1 MGDKKMNKIK
11 KTLALIVSVL
21 AMAAVF
27 AGCSE
32 SSSASDASSSKA
44 DSSSSSSSSEITG
57 DASSNSSSDP
67 SSSQADS
74 SSQPDDSSSAAQTEQ
89 TTKATEQ
96 TTSEPGETTKTS
108 ETQPQQTEKT
118 TTTTKSAVK
127 TSVTKAEL
135 KAASEAAVKESHA
148 MAKQSG
154 FTIED
159 EGEVINTD
167 TEYGYWV
174 YYHIDK
180 NHDGLA
186 TDFVGIWK
194 AQINKK
200 GELEVK
206 LYTPMPGEDKNKL
219 ESFTVDFDKA
229 NGLALIK
236 TTGK

>member
-1 MGDKKMNKIK
+1 MNKIK
-11 KTLALIVSVL
+11 KTLALTVSVL

-44 DSSSSSSSSEITG
+44 DSSSNSSSSSEITG

>member
-1 MGDKKMNKIK
+1 MNKIK
-11 KTLALIVSVL
+11 KTLALTVSVL

-44 DSSSSSSSSEITG
+44 DSSSAADSSSTSGDSSSEPT
-57 DASSNSSSDP
+57 
-67 SSSQADS
+67 SSSQAETS
-74 SSQPDDSSSAAQTEQ
+74 SKPDDSSSAAQTEQ

>member
-1 MGDKKMNKIK
+1 MNKIK

-57 DASSNSSSDP
+57 DASSNSSNDS

-96 TTSEPGETTKTS
+96 TTSEPGKTTKTS

>member
-1 MGDKKMNKIK
+1 MNKIK
-11 KTLALIVSVL
+11 KALALIVSVL

-118 TTTTKSAVK
+118 TTTTKSAIK

>member
-1 MGDKKMNKIK
+1 MNKIK

-44 DSSSSSSSSEITG
+44 DSSSAADSSSTSG
-57 DASSNSSSDP
+57 DSSSKP
-67 SSSQADS
+67 TSSSQADS

-118 TTTTKSAVK
+118 TTTTKSAIK

>member
-1 MGDKKMNKIK
+1 MKNVRKA
-11 KTLALIVSVL
+11 LALIVSVL

-57 DASSNSSSDP
+57 DASSNSSNDS

>member
-1 MGDKKMNKIK
+1 MNKIK
-11 KTLALIVSVL
+11 KALALTVSVL

-118 TTTTKSAVK
+118 TTTTKSAIK

>member
-1 MGDKKMNKIK
+1 MNKIK

-67 SSSQADS
+67 SSSQAYS

>member
-1 MGDKKMNKIK
+1 MNKIK

-118 TTTTKSAVK
+118 TTTTKSAIK

>member
-1 MGDKKMNKIK
+1 
-11 KTLALIVSVL
+11 
-21 AMAAVF
+21 
-27 AGCSE
+27 
-32 SSSASDASSSKA
+32 
-44 DSSSSSSSSEITG
+44 
-57 DASSNSSSDP
+57 
-67 SSSQADS
+67 
-74 SSQPDDSSSAAQTEQ
+74 
-89 TTKATEQ
+89 
-96 TTSEPGETTKTS
+96 
-108 ETQPQQTEKT
+108 
-118 TTTTKSAVK
+118 
-127 TSVTKAEL
+127 
-135 KAASEAAVKESHA
+135 

>member
-1 MGDKKMNKIK
+1 MNKIK
-11 KTLALIVSVL
+11 KTLALTVSVL

-44 DSSSSSSSSEITG
+44 DSSSAADSSSTSGDSSSEPT
-57 DASSNSSSDP
+57 
-67 SSSQADS
+67 SSSQAETS
-74 SSQPDDSSSAAQTEQ
+74 SKPDETSSKPDE

>member
-1 MGDKKMNKIK
+1 MNKIK

>member
-1 MGDKKMNKIK
+1 MNKIK

-57 DASSNSSSDP
+57 DASSNSSNDS

>member
-1 MGDKKMNKIK
+1 MNKIK
-11 KTLALIVSVL
+11 KTLALTVSVL

-219 ESFTVDFDKA
+219 SSFTVDFDKA

>member
-1 MGDKKMNKIK
+1 MKNVRKA
-11 KTLALIVSVL
+11 LALIVSVL

>member
-1 MGDKKMNKIK
+1 MNKIK
-11 KTLALIVSVL
+11 KTLALTVSVL

-32 SSSASDASSSKA
+32 SSSAPDASSSKA
-44 DSSSSSSSSEITG
+44 DSSSAADSSSTSGDSSSEPT
-57 DASSNSSSDP
+57 
-67 SSSQADS
+67 SSSQAETS
-74 SSQPDDSSSAAQTEQ
+74 SKPDETSSKPDE

>member
-1 MGDKKMNKIK
+1 MNKIK

-44 DSSSSSSSSEITG
+44 DSSSSSSSSSEITG
-57 DASSNSSSDP
+57 DAT
-67 SSSQADS
+67 SSQADS
-74 SSQPDDSSSAAQTEQ
+74 SSQPDSSSSAAQTEQ

>member
-1 MGDKKMNKIK
+1 MNKIK
-11 KTLALIVSVL
+11 KTLALTVSVL

>member
-1 MGDKKMNKIK
+1 MNKIK

-57 DASSNSSSDP
+57 DASSNSSNDS

-118 TTTTKSAVK
+118 TTTTKSAIK

>member
-1 MGDKKMNKIK
+1 MNKIK

-118 TTTTKSAVK
+118 TTTAKSAVK

>member
-1 MGDKKMNKIK
+1 MGDKKMKNVK
-11 KTLALIVSVL
+11 KTLALTVSVL

-57 DASSNSSSDP
+57 DASRNSSNDS

>member
-1 MGDKKMNKIK
+1 MNKIK
-11 KTLALIVSVL
+11 KTLALTVSVL

-44 DSSSSSSSSEITG
+44 DSSSAADPSSTSGDSSSEPT
-57 DASSNSSSDP
+57 

>member
-1 MGDKKMNKIK
+1 MNKIK
-11 KTLALIVSVL
+11 KTLALTVSVL

-44 DSSSSSSSSEITG
+44 DSSSSLSSSEITG
-57 DASSNSSSDP
+57 DASSNSSNDS

>member
-1 MGDKKMNKIK
+1 MNKNK

>member
-1 MGDKKMNKIK
+1 MNKIK

-44 DSSSSSSSSEITG
+44 DSSSAADSSSTSGDSSSEPT
-57 DASSNSSSDP
+57 
-67 SSSQADS
+67 SSSQAETS
-74 SSQPDDSSSAAQTEQ
+74 SKPDDSSSAAQTEQ

>member
-1 MGDKKMNKIK
+1 MNKIK

-57 DASSNSSSDP
+57 DASNNSSSDP

>member
-1 MGDKKMNKIK
+1 MNKIK

-96 TTSEPGETTKTS
+96 TTSEPGETTKTR

-186 TDFVGIWK
+186 NDFVGIWK

>member
-1 MGDKKMNKIK
+1 MNKIK
-11 KTLALIVSVL
+11 KTLALTVSVL

-57 DASSNSSSDP
+57 DASSNSSNDS

>member
-1 MGDKKMNKIK
+1 MNKIK

-89 TTKATEQ
+89 TTKATVQ

>member
-1 MGDKKMNKIK
+1 MNKIK
-11 KTLALIVSVL
+11 KTLALTVSVL

-118 TTTTKSAVK
+118 TTTTKSAIK

>member
-1 MGDKKMNKIK
+1 MNKIK
-11 KTLALIVSVL
+11 KTLALTVSVL

-96 TTSEPGETTKTS
+96 TTSEPGKTTKTS